1 MVGSYNAIVAFSVVL
16 VLMDV
21 QLYGL
26 MRLVVP
32 ECVGRKR
39 TGEDSGFLAISV
51 RFASCIEPVVIGKK
65 YFVLVFRRLLAF
77 VIQNAATHASPPAGR
92 FETSREEVCFAWSQ
106 ALIIRVKSCLVY
118 LM

>member
-1 MVGSYNAIVAFSVVL
+1 MVAFSVVF

-26 MRLVVP
+26 MCLVVP

-77 VIQNAATHASPPAGR
+77 VIQNAARHTLLQLLEDLRLVGKKFVLPG
-92 FETSREEVCFAWSQ
+92 
-106 ALIIRVKSCLVY
+106 VKH
-118 LM
+118 